1 MDTDDRVTILVLD
14 CDLLP
19 DALEEL
25 GDDELLIA
33 VDPSADRLEDLM
45 RRHPDPRISFLIGD
59 GTVIPLPDRSVDKV
73 LGEGSEAEIR
83 RVLRT

>member
-19 DALEEL
+19 AALDGL

-33 VDPSADRLEDLM
+33 IDPSADRLGGLL
-45 RRHPDPRISFLIGD
+45 RRFPDPRISFLIGD
-59 GTVIPLPDRSVDKV
+59 GVVIPLPDRSVDKV
-73 LGEGSEAEIR
+73 LGEGSAAEVR
-83 RVLRT
+83 RVRRT

>member
-1 MDTDDRVTILVLD
+1 MTVLVLD

-19 DALEEL
+19 AALEEL

-33 VDPSADRLEDLM
+33 VDSSAERLDEFL

-59 GTVIPLPDRSVDKV
+59 GNVIPVPDRSVDKV
-73 LGEGSEAEIR
+73 LGAGSAAEIS
-83 RVLRT
+83 RVVRA

>member
-1 MDTDDRVTILVLD
+1 MTILVLD

-19 DALEEL
+19 TAIEEL

-33 VDPSADRLEDLM
+33 VDPSGDRLEELL
-45 RRHPDPRISFLIGD
+45 RRYSDPRISFLIGD
-59 GTVIPLPDRSVDKV
+59 GLVIPVPDHSVDKV
-73 LGEGSEAEIR
+73 LGEGWGAEIH

>member
-1 MDTDDRVTILVLD
+1 MTALVLD

-19 DALEEL
+19 VAIEEL

-33 VDPSADRLEDLM
+33 IDPSADRLEELL
-45 RRHPDPRISFLIGD
+45 RRYPDPRITFLIGD
-59 GTVIPLPDRSVDKV
+59 GTVIPVPDHSVDKV
-73 LGEGSEAEIR
+73 LGEGSAAEIH